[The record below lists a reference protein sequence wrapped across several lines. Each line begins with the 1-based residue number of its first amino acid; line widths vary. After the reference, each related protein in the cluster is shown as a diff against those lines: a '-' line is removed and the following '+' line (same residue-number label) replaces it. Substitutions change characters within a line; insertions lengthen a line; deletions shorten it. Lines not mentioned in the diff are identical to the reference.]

1 MALPLAVTFVLPFR
15 IIDWVK
21 LGFELSIRGLMA
33 SMSSGDVMLTFTS
46 EYSPGW
52 KSSRLM
58 SMANE
63 EEQPNV
69 QITNEASLV
78 RLNFWLKDFNLLLI
92 YCGFTKK
99 KFPYD
104 SILSEKLDFIEELY
118 PPPPQKNTHGEAQ
131 LFLIGSRS
139 YFLT

>member
-1 MALPLAVTFVLPFR
+1 
-15 IIDWVK
+15 
-21 LGFELSIRGLMA
+21 
-33 SMSSGDVMLTFTS
+33 
-46 EYSPGW
+46 
-52 KSSRLM
+52 M

-104 SILSEKLDFIEELY
+104 SILSEKLDFIEELS
-118 PPPPQKNTHGEAQ
+118 PPPQKNTHGEAQ